1 MTFTAV
7 SAAVRGASLLATSCL
22 FAFCAACSDK
32 AGVADDAIEAQPSDG
47 QWATYDGS
55 WFTIDYP
62 KSFEIVPSLRS
73 DEGDGFDSVFFKS
86 PDHRAGFYV
95 LSPQWGR
102 IAADLALKPE
112 IETEL
117 DRYEQQ
123 KGEQR
128 KIVKIIQAND
138 GSYMRE
144 VEEFFEQDGAVYW
157 VFEFRYSD
165 DLARQ
170 RHEAGYQRF
179 KTSLNQYSD

>member
-138 GSYMRE
+138 GSYTRE